1 MANYCPECG
10 AALVGAGK
18 FCAECGVAV
27 SSAAHTDPA
36 TTTRRTFDRIS
47 IYDLLQTNERDWMYD
62 TGNDTTFRWQPGV
75 DPAAVPPDVIRS
87 LVNGFWPGG
96 APRSGQ
102 DIDGA
107 SGDFAVTIAECP
119 STPRGILTQLAR
131 FLCDPPDGPFDFDD
145 GGIGYQAL
153 KVLEAIEDNPQCA
166 PAIRAKIRRTIP
178 EEFSS
183 SASMEM
189 RQPAVPE
196 AASDPGT
203 SPEVLNAFAGDKAT
217 AIRQAVAGNPG
228 TPPQTLAGL
237 ASDDAT
243 DVRWWVAVNEATPVS
258 TLLTLVADA
267 DNYVRESAARNPT
280 LANHLD
286 VLSVS
291 DDVPTR
297 RGVAANPASSVQILT
312 SLVED
317 SVVGIDVLRNPNCPS
332 ALLVTNMDMSR
343 YDPTEVVVRNP
354 NFPIDLLPALAYGPQ
369 SLSSSTVVA
378 LLGNR
383 STRPDWLAASI
394 QTWIGD
400 VGVNEYE
407 VPFGLAAIIYPAID
421 IRFNTGVDS
430 MATDPADLV
439 ALADCEAAGVRCF
452 IAAHPLTPTRTL
464 ETLCRDSHPVVRWLA
479 SENLINSPTGRE
491 LPDVPEPAPTGG
503 DWSTYRDY
511 LVEFAASPEPVLRL
525 FVAATTEVPEGWPT
539 PWPDGVINAL
549 AEDEDRDV
557 RSCVAANPLSPK
569 HLLATLAQDTDASVR
584 ARAAGNSSIAADVLP
599 SLAQDAS
606 SEVRAR
612 VVSNSSTYGK
622 LLRWMAAN
630 DADVEIRRLA
640 SEALGE

>member
-407 VPFGLAAIIYPAID
+407 VPFGLAAIHRSSLPYVDEFDTTRARTSDEASCASDGSTSAAMLLLPAA
-421 IRFNTGVDS
+421 RARTEASVS
-430 MATDPADLV
+430 WASV
-439 ALADCEAAGVRCF
+439 AKRCF
-452 IAAHPLTPTRTL
+452 GLRGLAATQDLTSR
-464 ETLCRDSHPVVRWLA
+464 SSSSA
-479 SENLINSPTGRE
+479 SALMTPSGHGVGQPSGTS
-491 LPDVPEPAPTGG
+491 V
-503 DWSTYRDY
+503 
-511 LVEFAASPEPVLRL
+511 
-525 FVAATTEVPEGWPT
+525 VAATNRRRTGS
-539 PWPDGVINAL
+539 GL
-549 AEDEDRDV
+549 
-557 RSCVAANPLSPK
+557 AAN
-569 HLLATLAQDTDASVR
+569 
-584 ARAAGNSSIAADVLP
+584 
-599 SLAQDAS
+599 
-606 SEVRAR
+606 
-612 VVSNSSTYGK
+612 ST
-622 LLRWMAAN
+622 R
-630 DADVEIRRLA
+630 
-640 SEALGE
+640 